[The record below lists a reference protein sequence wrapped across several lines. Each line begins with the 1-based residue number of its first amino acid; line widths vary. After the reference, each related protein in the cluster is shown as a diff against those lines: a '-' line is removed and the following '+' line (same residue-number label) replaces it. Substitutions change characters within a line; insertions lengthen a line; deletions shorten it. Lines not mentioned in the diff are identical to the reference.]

1 MSTKH
6 PKYNYLFYIA
16 YSLPSDLPF
25 DALTREQHVSAIL
38 RRAADINEDDAWREA
53 MGEPAEDGVGE
64 MAAPEAHEVEVG
76 RHQGFYLVRSRNAH
90 GEMGIDVYSTK
101 LPDGCGYANCY
112 ARRPDEASAKAFID
126 GMMRT
131 NLIPTAEEREQTR
144 AEVARKQAELK
155 REINDED
162 AMMQIHRILD
172 DSSGRW
178 DSSTMSAIHDVVLQT
193 GRYVRDEH
201 EHDEE

>member
-1 MSTKH
+1 MS
-6 PKYNYLFYIA
+6 KYNYLFYFA
-16 YSLPSDLPF
+16 YSLEADEPAA
-25 DALTREQHVSAIL
+25 ALTREQHVSAIL

-53 MGEPAEDGVGE
+53 MGDPIEDGVGGE
-64 MAAPEAHEVEVG
+64 VAATPEASEPHEVEVG
-76 RHQGFYLVRSRNAH
+76 TYHHFYLVRSRNAH
-90 GEMGIDVYSTK
+90 GELGIDVYSTK
-101 LPDGCGYANCY
+101 LPDNCGYAGCF

-126 GMMRT
+126 GLMRT
-131 NLIPTAEEREQTR
+131 NLLPTAEQRQETR
-144 AEVARKQAELK
+144 AEVERKQAELT

-172 DSSGRW
+172 ASGRW